1 MGEDCTVECVFRY
14 PLEVRFRDL
23 DAMGHVNNA
32 VTVTYLEVAR
42 TRFWLGHFKEFAAD
56 VDFPFVVAR
65 VAVNYRR
72 PIRLQDS
79 LEVELWVSHVGRSSF
94 TISYRVWAS
103 GELAADGETVQVHYD
118 YASGQARPLSD
129 TLRAKLESLMLPV
142 DAQPLA

>member
-1 MGEDCTVECVFRY
+1 MERVFRY
-14 PLEVRFRDL
+14 PIEVRFRDL

-42 TRFWLGHFKEFAAD
+42 TRFWLSQFRDFAKE

-72 PIRLQDS
+72 PIRLHDT

-94 TISYRVWAS
+94 TIAYRVWAS

-118 YASGQARPLSD
+118 YSQGRPQSFGPE
-129 TLRAKLESLMLPV
+129 LRARLEGLLFAGEP
-142 DAQPLA
+142 QPSV

>member
-1 MGEDCTVECVFRY
+1 MERVFRF
-14 PLEVRFRDL
+14 PIEVRFRDL

-42 TRFWLGHFKEFAAD
+42 TRFWLSHFREKGAE

-72 PIRLQDS
+72 PIHLGDAV
-79 LEVELWVSHVGRSSF
+79 EVELWVSHLGRSSF
-94 TISYRVWAS
+94 TISYRVWAG

-118 YASGQARPLSD
+118 YAAKRP
-129 TLRAKLESLMLPV
+129 
-142 DAQPLA
+142 QPLEGELKARLEALLLPQTP

>member
-1 MGEDCTVECVFRY
+1 MEPVFRY
-14 PLEVRFRDL
+14 PIEVRFRDL

-42 TRFWLGHFKEFAAD
+42 TRFWLSQFSDFAKE

-72 PIRLQDS
+72 PIRLQDV

-94 TISYRVWAS
+94 TIAYRVWAS
-103 GELAADGETVQVHYD
+103 GELAADAETVQVHYD
-118 YASGQARPLSD
+118 YRHGQPQTLGPE
-129 TLRAKLESLMLPV
+129 LRARLESLRIV
-142 DAQPLA
+142 SESQQ